1 VGERLDSRVR
11 LAHDRL
17 GADRVAAVEAE
28 CRKSTLDAALE
39 LVEVGSRTSVAS
51 ANE

>member
-1 VGERLDSRVR
+1 VQ

-17 GADRVAAVEAE
+17 GADRIAAVEAE
-28 CRKSTLDAALE
+28 RLEPTLDAALE
-39 LVEVGSRTSVAS
+39 LVEVCPRTSVAS